1 MSNLET
7 ATFAGGCFWCTE
19 AVFKRLKGVEEV
31 ISGYS
36 GGRNANPTYEEV
48 SAGDTGHAEA
58 IQIKFNPS
66 VISFEQLVEIFFK
79 LHDPTTLN
87 QQGADIGEQYRSAIF
102 YHSEDQRKTAEKVME
117 QFEKDKTYDD
127 PIVTEITQFTN
138 FYEAE
143 DYHQDYYEN
152 NRNSNSYCRIVI
164 DPKIQKLYKDFKD
177 KVKEDE

>member
-1 MSNLET
+1 MEKPET

-31 ISGYS
+31 LPGYS
-36 GGRNANPTYEEV
+36 GGRTEDPTYEQV

-58 IQIKFNPS
+58 IQIKFDPK

-87 QQGADIGEQYRSAIF
+87 QQGADIGEQYRSVIF
-102 YHSEDQRKTAEKVME
+102 YHNEKQRETAEKVME
-117 QFEKDKTYDD
+117 KFEKEKVYDD
-127 PIVTEITQFTN
+127 PIVTEITAFKN
-138 FYEAE
+138 FYKAE
-143 DYHQDYYEN
+143 DYHLDYYEN
-152 NRNSNSYCRIVI
+152 NRNSNPYCRIVI

-177 KVKEDE
+177 QVKEDE